1 MNALDNLVSAHY
13 DLIIVDDL
21 CNKDDRESHSIREKK
36 KRWYKEFLRRSN
48 KQ

>member
-36 KRWYKEFLRRSN
+36 KTMVQRISTEV
-48 KQ
+48 